1 MVEYEARGITV
12 RDVAPDQFIE
22 AYAAHL
28 KNSDKFELPKWCDV
42 VKTGRAKELARKL
55 KRLQAEA
62 SGEAGPE
69 ERAAAEAAW
78 TQQQAELTERG
89 ERWARMPAVLDELK
103 AKAKAAGLW
112 NLFLPNSEHFKHSH
126 GLSNLDYAPLAEIM
140 GHCFFASEVFNCS
153 APDTGNMELLAKF
166 YSIVL

>member
-1 MVEYEARGITV
+1 MPPDAL
-12 RDVAPDQFIE
+12 DVALPPFPFSP
-22 AYAAHL
+22 A
-28 KNSDKFELPKWCDV
+28 FEPLRRRLIAFMREHVLP
-42 VKTGRAKELARKL
+42 
-55 KRLQAEA
+55 
-62 SGEAGPE
+62 
-69 ERAAAEAAW
+69 AEAAW

-153 APDTGNMELLAKF
+153 APDTGNMEVLARYGSAAPVSYTHLTLPTI
-166 YSIVL
+166 YSV